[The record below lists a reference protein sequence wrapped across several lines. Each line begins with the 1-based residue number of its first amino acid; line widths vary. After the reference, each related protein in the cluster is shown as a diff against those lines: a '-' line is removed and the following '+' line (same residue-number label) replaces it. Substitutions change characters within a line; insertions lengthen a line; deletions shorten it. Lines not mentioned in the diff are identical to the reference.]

1 MSITYFFKQ
10 WAKNGNSSMIK
21 TKWQVNR
28 YIKTLANHLRTTLE
42 ILWKGQK
49 TRQFQDHDLHF
60 KAHQCNL
67 DAVTLLFI
75 MLGTICFRL
84 TKQYIWLE
92 CLLYLGARL
101 AMKLTLAI
109 SFINIHPQMGMH
121 LECDDDWSQQ
131 TRETQ
136 VF

>member
-10 WAKNGNSSMIK
+10 WAKNGNSSMTK

-28 YIKTLANHLRTTLE
+28 CVKTLANHLGTTLE
-42 ILWKGQK
+42 ILWNEQK
-49 TRQFQDHDLHF
+49 TRQFQDHDMHF

-67 DAVTLLFI
+67 DALTLSFT
-75 MLGTICFRL
+75 MLGTTCFKL
-84 TKQYIWLE
+84 TKQYIWQE
-92 CLLYLGARL
+92 CLLHIGARL

-121 LECDDDWSQQ
+121 LECDNDCSQ
-131 TRETQ
+131 
-136 VF
+136 